1 MFDNIARLRFVQG
14 PSGEPTVDV
23 LIPAEGEMMEYRQGV
38 LAERKVEDWMMAVLN
53 EMRRTNRFITNL

>member
-53 EMRRTNRFITNL
+53 EMRRTNRLITNL